1 MYTLATATDADIN
14 LYLPDGKLLATN
26 QPAIFDKKILTNY
39 LHPVAYA
46 SIIESKENRFLQIEQ
61 VGDLQ
66 FKTVYLALK
75 NGENQELQAIIA
87 IPFFESEEE
96 LNLMITEVFSNI
108 LIIFV
113 LIFLFFLVISY
124 FVSKNLTHPFKL
136 LTQKLKDTDL
146 ENNEYMV
153 WPGKDEIGLLVNE
166 YNNMLYKLET
176 SKKVLASN
184 EKESAWREMAKQVAH
199 EIKNPLTP
207 MKLTLQHLLR
217 LQAADK
223 LDNGKALVNPINSII
238 HQVDTL
244 SDIASSFSTFA
255 KMPLPKNQELEFRK
269 VVLKAVSIFNYR
281 DDVEIEFTDQTG
293 EGTSTKIMGD
303 PKLYGR
309 VISNLIIN
317 GIQAVEEGKKPKILV
332 NLYFDGQEHIKLSI
346 KDNGKGISDE
356 LKEKVFLP
364 NFSTKSE
371 GSGLGLAI
379 AKRGVETA
387 GGKIW
392 FETSSDTGT
401 TFYLLFPLIP

>member
-1 MYTLATATDADIN
+1 MLIISVIAVGFLSHSYTEDLHRQYFQKAGIISDNLGRDLGGEQFNNLNKDDINTELYTLATATDADIN

-113 LIFLFFLVISY
+113 LIFLFFWLSLIC
-124 FVSKNLTHPFKL
+124 FKNLTHPFKL

-184 EKESAWREMAKQVAH
+184 EK
-199 EIKNPLTP
+199 
-207 MKLTLQHLLR
+207 
-217 LQAADK
+217 
-223 LDNGKALVNPINSII
+223 
-238 HQVDTL
+238 
-244 SDIASSFSTFA
+244 
-255 KMPLPKNQELEFRK
+255 NQL
-269 VVLKAVSIFNYR
+269 
-281 DDVEIEFTDQTG
+281 
-293 EGTSTKIMGD
+293 
-303 PKLYGR
+303 
-309 VISNLIIN
+309 
-317 GIQAVEEGKKPKILV
+317 
-332 NLYFDGQEHIKLSI
+332 
-346 KDNGKGISDE
+346 
-356 LKEKVFLP
+356 
-364 NFSTKSE
+364 
-371 GSGLGLAI
+371 
-379 AKRGVETA
+379 
-387 GGKIW
+387 GGKW
-392 FETSSDTGT
+392 QNR
-401 TFYLLFPLIP
+401 